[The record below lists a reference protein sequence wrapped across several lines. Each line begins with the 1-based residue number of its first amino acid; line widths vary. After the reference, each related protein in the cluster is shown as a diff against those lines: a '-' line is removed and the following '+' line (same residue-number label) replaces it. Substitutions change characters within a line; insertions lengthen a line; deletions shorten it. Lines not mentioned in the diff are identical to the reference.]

1 MMEEPTSRGERT
13 QAQILQAAMHLFID
27 HGYHGTSMRQ
37 IAAEAGI
44 ALSGIYNHFASKED
58 IFLAVLFEWHPF
70 HDVMPALIAAQGKT
84 IEAFVW
90 DAANRLVAQFQDR
103 VDFLNLMFI
112 ELVEFKGKHLPQL
125 VENYFQNVLRFTE
138 RFLEGKAEL
147 RPIPP
152 LMLVRAFI
160 GLFFSYV
167 MTELMI
173 ARQLPPEM
181 QENALEYFVEIYL
194 HGILAND
201 PLKEVQG

>member
-1 MMEEPTSRGERT
+1 MAEETTSRGERT
-13 QAQILQAAMHLFID
+13 QAQILQAAMRLFID

-37 IAAEAGI
+37 IAAEAGV

-70 HDVMPALIAAQGKT
+70 HDVMPALVAAQGKT

-90 DAANRLVAQFQDR
+90 DAANRLVAQTQDR
-103 VDFLNLMFI
+103 IDFLNLMFI

-125 VENYFQNVLRFTE
+125 VQNYFQNVLRFTE

-194 HGILAND
+194 HGILAKD
-201 PLKEVQG
+201 APKEV

>member
-1 MMEEPTSRGERT
+1 MEEPTSRGERT
-13 QAQILQAAMHLFID
+13 QAQILQAAMRLFID

>member
-1 MMEEPTSRGERT
+1 MTEEPTSRGERT
-13 QAQILQAAMHLFID
+13 QAQILQAAMRLFID
-27 HGYHGTSMRQ
+27 RGYHGTSMRQ

-44 ALSGIYNHFASKED
+44 AVSGIYNHFASKEE
-58 IFLAVLFEWHPF
+58 IFLGVLVEWHPF
-70 HDVMPALIAAQGKT
+70 HDVMPALVAAQGKT

-90 DAANRLVAQFQDR
+90 DAANHLVARTQDR

-112 ELVEFKGKHLPQL
+112 ELVEFKGRHLPQL
-125 VENYFQNVLRFTE
+125 VQNYFQNVLRFTE

-173 ARQLPPEM
+173 AKQLPPEM

-194 HGILAND
+194 HGILAKD
-201 PLKEVQG
+201 PPKEVQG

>member
-1 MMEEPTSRGERT
+1 
-13 QAQILQAAMHLFID
+13 
-27 HGYHGTSMRQ
+27 
-37 IAAEAGI
+37 
-44 ALSGIYNHFASKED
+44 
-58 IFLAVLFEWHPF
+58 
-70 HDVMPALIAAQGKT
+70 MPALIAAQGKT

-90 DAANRLVAQFQDR
+90 DAAKRLVAQTQDR

-160 GLFFSYV
+160 GLFFSYI

-201 PLKEVQG
+201 ASREVQG

>member
-13 QAQILQAAMHLFID
+13 QVQILQAAMHLFID

>member
-1 MMEEPTSRGERT
+1 MEEPTSRGERT
-13 QAQILQAAMHLFID
+13 QAQILQAAMRLFID

-90 DAANRLVAQFQDR
+90 DAANRLVAQTQDR
-103 VDFLNLMFI
+103 IDFLNLMFI
-112 ELVEFKGKHLPQL
+112 ELVEFKGKHLPKL

-138 RFLEGKAEL
+138 RFLEGRAEL

-160 GLFFSYV
+160 GLFFSYI

-194 HGILAND
+194 HGILAKD
-201 PLKEVQG
+201 APKEV

>member
-13 QAQILQAAMHLFID
+13 QAQILRAASRLFID
-27 HGYHGTSMRQ
+27 HGYHGTSMRR
-37 IAAEAGI
+37 IAAEAGV
-44 ALSGIYNHFASKED
+44 ALGGIYNHFASKEE
-58 IFLAVLFEWHPF
+58 IFLAVLVEWHPF
-70 HDVMPALIAAQGKT
+70 HDMMPALVAAQGKT

-90 DAANRLVAQFQDR
+90 DAANRLVARTQDR
-103 VDFLNLMFI
+103 MDFLNLMFI
-112 ELVEFKGKHLPQL
+112 ELVEFKGRHLSQL
-125 VENYFQNVLRFTE
+125 VQNYFQNVLRFTE

-194 HGILAND
+194 HGILAKD
-201 PLKEVQG
+201 SPKEVQG

>member
-1 MMEEPTSRGERT
+1 MAEETTSRGERT
-13 QAQILQAAMHLFID
+13 QAQILQAAMRLFID

-37 IAAEAGI
+37 IAAEAGV

-58 IFLAVLFEWHPF
+58 IFLAGLFEWNPF
-70 HDVMPALIAAQGKT
+70 HDVMPALVAAQGKT

-90 DAANRLVAQFQDR
+90 DAANRLVAQTQDR
-103 VDFLNLMFI
+103 IDFLNLMFI

-125 VENYFQNVLRFTE
+125 VQNYFQNVLRFTE

-194 HGILAND
+194 HGILAKD
-201 PLKEVQG
+201 APKEV

>member
-1 MMEEPTSRGERT
+1 MEEPTSRGERT
-13 QAQILQAAMHLFID
+13 QTQILQAAMRLFID

-90 DAANRLVAQFQDR
+90 DAANRLVAQTQDR
-103 VDFLNLMFI
+103 IDFLNLMFI
-112 ELVEFKGKHLPQL
+112 ELVEFKGKHLPEL

-138 RFLEGKAEL
+138 RFLEGRAEL

-160 GLFFSYV
+160 GLFFSYI

-194 HGILAND
+194 HGILAKD
-201 PLKEVQG
+201 APKEV